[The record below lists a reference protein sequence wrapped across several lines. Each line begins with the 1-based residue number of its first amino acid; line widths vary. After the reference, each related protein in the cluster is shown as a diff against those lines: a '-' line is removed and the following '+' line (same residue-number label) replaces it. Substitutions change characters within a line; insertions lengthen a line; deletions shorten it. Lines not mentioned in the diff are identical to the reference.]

1 MKDTDAYRNWQKDEY
16 LMSLDVPP
24 NSKQRVEISKIQD
37 SSKPIISMNFLDFVE
52 IYHDLPYCM
61 VDTLPEF
68 MRWISVLETLYLFN
82 FMKSHILR
90 LYISNF
96 AFANQI
102 LIRLCEHWILTIE
115 NYFPTLLPP
124 TCAFWQE
131 NNAHF

>member
-52 IYHDLPYCM
+52 IYHDLPYYM

-68 MRWISVLETLYLFN
+68 MR
-82 FMKSHILR
+82 
-90 LYISNF
+90 
-96 AFANQI
+96 
-102 LIRLCEHWILTIE
+102 
-115 NYFPTLLPP
+115 
-124 TCAFWQE
+124 
-131 NNAHF
+131 